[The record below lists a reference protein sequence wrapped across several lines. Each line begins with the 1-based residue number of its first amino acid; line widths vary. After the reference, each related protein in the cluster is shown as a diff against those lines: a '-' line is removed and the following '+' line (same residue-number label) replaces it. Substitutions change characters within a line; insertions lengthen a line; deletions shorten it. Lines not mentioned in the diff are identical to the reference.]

1 MVSGKGEGVGLVG
14 GGCEECMRGEE
25 GMELGMESKSK
36 WSATRDMHQVEC
48 TGIGKW
54 KWRSRV
60 EYTVVH

>member
-36 WSATRDMHQVEC
+36 WSATRD
-48 TGIGKW
+48 TKW
-54 KWRSRV
+54 NV
-60 EYTVVH
+60 LV